1 MTGETD
7 WAALGR
13 GLAAHP
19 DDAFVLLRA
28 VRDRTGAVVD
38 LMNEWV
44 NPTAERNAGER
55 LQGRTVLEVYSVED
69 AFLLPDQRALLAS
82 GGSRCMQLTFP
93 ADGDDE
99 RLRGRVY
106 GLFMVAVDAD
116 RLVCQYRD
124 LTEQRELQARLEHH
138 AGHDELTGLPNRRL
152 LWEHLE
158 VALARLERG
167 GRCLAMLLCD
177 LDRFKAVNDTHGHA
191 VGDEVLRQ
199 VARRLRATVRPQ
211 DVLVRY
217 GGDEFVVLCEELSAA
232 TAVGLVGR
240 LREAAGTVFVVDGV
254 GPVEIGISIGMAVAE
269 RPLPGDALLLEADR
283 ALYADKLA
291 RRSKRVRG
299 SSQRQ

>member
-1 MTGETD
+1 MAGETD

-19 DDAFVLLRA
+19 DDALVLLRA

-38 LMNEWV
+38 LLHEWANE
-44 NPTAERNAGER
+44 TAERSAGER
-55 LQGRTVLEVYSVED
+55 LQGRTVLEVYSAED
-69 AFLLPDQRALLAS
+69 AFLLPEQRALLAS
-82 GGSRCMQLTFP
+82 DGSRRMQLTFP

-106 GLFMVAVDAD
+106 GLFMAAVDAD

-124 LTEQRELQARLEHH
+124 LTDQRQAQLQLEHY

-152 LWEHLE
+152 LWEHLD

-167 GRCLAMLLCD
+167 GQGLAMLLCD

-191 VGDEVLRQ
+191 VGDEVLCR
-199 VARRLRATVRPQ
+199 VARRLRAAVRPQ

-217 GGDEFVVLCEELSAA
+217 GGDEFVVLCEQLPEEAAQELVA
-232 TAVGLVGR
+232 R
-240 LREAAGTVFVVDGV
+240 LRDAVRELFVVDGA

-269 RPLPGDALLLEADR
+269 RRVAGDALLREADR

-291 RRSKRVRG
+291 RRVEAG
-299 SSQRQ
+299 